1 MSPILNNANI
11 YTVSHLNASVRQLLE
26 SEMGT
31 LWLTGE
37 ISNFVAPASG
47 HWYLSLKDS
56 RSQVRCAMFKGNN
69 RRVIFRPG
77 NGQQVLAKVRVT
89 MYEPR
94 GDYQLVIESMS
105 PAGDGL
111 LQQQFEQLKSSLA
124 QQGYFAQEHKKQLP
138 LHAKKVGIITSAT
151 GAAVQ
156 DILTVLARRS
166 PNLPVVIYPTL
177 VQGAQAAPAIV
188 NAINLA
194 NQRNEVD
201 LLIVGRGGGSLEDLW
216 CFNEAI
222 VAHAIFHSQLP
233 IISAVGHEI
242 DVTIADFVADMR
254 APTPSAAAELVS
266 QDQAHLQQQVTN
278 LSNRLLK
285 AVQSQLA
292 KKQHQQR
299 YLQQSLMAQHPQH
312 KLQQQ
317 NQKID
322 ELTLRLAQAVK
333 QCITQQQLHLT
344 QLGGRL
350 QTQSPVHQLAAMQ
363 QTQTSLKTR
372 LDAAMKRRLQQDK
385 SQLQNLIQQLHTVS
399 PLATLTRGYSI
410 TQDANQRVITS
421 VIGLQSGGKLTTRF
435 TDGEIHST
443 LD

>member
-1 MSPILNNANI
+1 VSPILNNANI

-69 RRVIFRPG
+69 RRVTFRPG

-111 LQQQFEQLKSSLA
+111 LQQQFEQLKSSLDL
-124 QQGYFAQEHKKQLP
+124 QGYFAQEHKKPLP
-138 LHAKKVGIITSAT
+138 LHAKKIGIITSAT

-222 VAHAIFHSQLP
+222 VAQAIFHSQLP

-266 QDQAHLQQQVTN
+266 QDQAHLQQQITN

-285 AVQSQLA
+285 AIQSQLA

-344 QLGGRL
+344 QLSGRL
-350 QTQSPVHQLAAMQ
+350 QAQSPVHQLAAMQ
-363 QTQTSLKTR
+363 QAQTSLKTR
-372 LDAAMKRRLQQDK
+372 LNAAMQRRLQQDK
-385 SQLQNLIQQLHTVS
+385 NQLQNLIQQLNTVS

-421 VIGLQSGGKLTTRF
+421 VTGLQSGDKLTTRF

-443 LD
+443 ID

>member
-1 MSPILNNANI
+1 MNNANI

-69 RRVIFRPG
+69 NRVTFRPG

-94 GDYQLVIESMS
+94 GDYQLVIESLS

-111 LQQQFEQLKSSLA
+111 LQQQYEQLKTALA
-124 QQGYFAQEHKKQLP
+124 SQGYFAQEHKQALP
-138 LHAKKVGIITSAT
+138 RHAKKIGIVTSAT

-166 PNLPVVIYPTL
+166 PNLPVIIYPTL
-177 VQGAQAAPAIV
+177 VQGVQAAPAIV

-222 VAHAIFHSQLP
+222 VAEAIFHSRLP

-242 DVTIADFVADMR
+242 DITIADFVADMR
-254 APTPSAAAELVS
+254 APTPSAAAEMVS
-266 QDQAHLQQQVTN
+266 QDQSHLQQQIDT
-278 LSNRLLK
+278 LTGRLKQAML
-285 AVQSQLA
+285 AQLGQ
-292 KKQHQQR
+292 KSHQQR
-299 YLQQSLMAQHPQH
+299 YLQQSLMSQHPQH

-317 NQKID
+317 NQKLD
-322 ELTLRLAQAVK
+322 ELSLRLSQTMYSA
-333 QCITQQQLHLT
+333 ISRQQLHLS
-344 QLGGRL
+344 QLSGRL
-350 QTQSPVHQLAAMQ
+350 QARSPVHKLMAMQ
-363 QTQTSLKTR
+363 QTQVN
-372 LDAAMKRRLQQDK
+372 LDN
-385 SQLQNLIQQLHTVS
+385 QLQAVMQRYLQNQQAQLKNLGQQLHTIS

-410 TQDANQRVITS
+410 TQDNQGQVITS
-421 VIGLQSGGKLTTRF
+421 IAKLKSGDKLTTRF
-435 TDGEIHST
+435 TDGQVQST
-443 LD
+443 ID

>member
-1 MSPILNNANI
+1 MNNTNI
-11 YTVSHLNASVRQLLE
+11 YTVTHLNASVRQLLE

-69 RRVIFRPG
+69 RRVTFRPA

-94 GDYQLVIESMS
+94 GEYQLVIESLS

-111 LQQQFEQLKSSLA
+111 LQQQYEQLKASLDA
-124 QQGYFAQEHKKQLP
+124 QGYFAQAHKKALP
-138 LHAKKVGIITSAT
+138 LHAKRIGIVTSAT
-151 GAAVQ
+151 GAAVH
-156 DILTVLARRS
+156 DILTVLERRS
-166 PNLPVVIYPTL
+166 PNLPVIIYPTL

-188 NAINLA
+188 NAINIA

-216 CFNEAI
+216 CFNEAS
-222 VAHAIFHSQLP
+222 VAQAIFNSQLP

-266 QDQAHLQQQVTN
+266 QDQAHLQHQVSN
-278 LSNRLLK
+278 LSRRLNK
-285 AVQSQLA
+285 AIQTQLA

-299 YLQQSLMAQHPQH
+299 YLQQALMNQHPQR

-317 NQKID
+317 SQKLD
-322 ELTLRLAQAVK
+322 ELSLRLNQAVNRHIGK
-333 QCITQQQLHLT
+333 QNLHLT
-344 QLGGRL
+344 QLTGRL
-350 QTQSPVHQLAAMQ
+350 QSHSPVHKLTAMQ
-363 QTQTSLKTR
+363 QQQANLQTR
-372 LDAAMKRRLQQDK
+372 LHSAMQRRLQQE
-385 SQLQNLIQQLHTVS
+385 QNHLQNLVQQLQTVS

-410 TQDANQRVITS
+410 TQNDKHQVITS
-421 VIGLQSGGKLTTRF
+421 VAKLKSGDKLVTRF
-435 TDGEIHST
+435 TDGEIRST
-443 LD
+443 ID

>member
-1 MSPILNNANI
+1 VSPILNNANI

-69 RRVIFRPG
+69 RRVTFRPG

-111 LQQQFEQLKSSLA
+111 LQQQFEQLKSSLDL
-124 QQGYFAQEHKKQLP
+124 QGYFAQEHKKPLP
-138 LHAKKVGIITSAT
+138 LHAKKIGIITSAT
-151 GAAVQ
+151 GAAVH

-216 CFNEAI
+216 CFNEEM
-222 VAHAIFHSQLP
+222 VAQAIFHSQLP

-266 QDQAHLQQQVTN
+266 QDQTHLQQQITN

-285 AVQSQLA
+285 AIQSQLA

-317 NQKID
+317 SQKID

-333 QCITQQQLHLT
+333 QCINQQQLHLT
-344 QLGGRL
+344 QLSGRL
-350 QTQSPVHQLAAMQ
+350 QAQSPVHQLAAMQ
-363 QTQTSLKTR
+363 QAQTSLKTR
-372 LDAAMKRRLQQDK
+372 LDAAMQRRLQQDK
-385 SQLQNLIQQLHTVS
+385 NQLKNLIQQLHTVS

-410 TQDANQRVITS
+410 TQDANQKVITS
-421 VIGLQSGGKLTTRF
+421 VTGLRTGNKLTTRF

-443 LD
+443 ID